1 MDKSKHKSVA
11 ITMRA
16 LVRGR
21 VQGVGFRASTRY
33 QANKLQLA
41 GSAINHVDGSVE
53 VLVTGER
60 AAVMALVAWL
70 HQGPALAVVERV
82 DTDEIPPMVFDGF
95 TIG

>member
-1 MDKSKHKSVA
+1 MDKSRRESVV

-33 QANKLQLA
+33 QANKLRLA
-41 GSAINHVDGSVE
+41 GSAMNQADGSVE

-82 DTDEIPPMVFDGF
+82 DSQEIPPMVFDGF